1 MPVKLRLVAA
11 HRSATLDAAPGA
23 RLYDLIRGAGWPLG
37 SSCRGEGVC
46 GRCALQV
53 DGPAAAL
60 APEGEDEARL
70 KRREGLGAEAVL
82 ACLRAAAPCD
92 GDLELTVTTTYW

>member
-1 MPVKLRLVAA
+1 VPVKLRLVAA

-60 APEGEDEARL
+60 APEGDDEARL
-70 KRREGLGAEAVL
+70 KRREGLQPGAVL
-82 ACLRAAAPCD
+82 ACLRAAAPCEE
-92 GDLELTVTTTYW
+92 DLELAITTTYW